1 METEIMQN
9 SHPKYS
15 NSIREL
21 LKFGPVTLDNPMSTI
36 DFYHFHQ
43 ALPDLLMERDKHGR
57 VTIMSPVKKGSGK
70 RESLL
75 QIIIGMWVLET
86 GLGEI
91 YSPSTGIELPD
102 SSIKSPDLAW
112 ISDEKLAQ
120 LPENAD
126 EEFLKVVPD
135 FVVEIRSSSDSLK
148 KLQEKMTEV
157 WMANGVNLGWLIDP
171 YSERVWIYREG
182 QEPEIVKEFVN
193 RELSGETVMPGMV
206 FPLEKMRVE

>member
-1 METEIMQN
+1 METEIMQS

-86 GLGEI
+86 G
-91 YSPSTGIELPD
+91 
-102 SSIKSPDLAW
+102 
-112 ISDEKLAQ
+112 
-120 LPENAD
+120 
-126 EEFLKVVPD
+126 
-135 FVVEIRSSSDSLK
+135 
-148 KLQEKMTEV
+148 
-157 WMANGVNLGWLIDP
+157 
-171 YSERVWIYREG
+171 
-182 QEPEIVKEFVN
+182 
-193 RELSGETVMPGMV
+193 
-206 FPLEKMRVE
+206 